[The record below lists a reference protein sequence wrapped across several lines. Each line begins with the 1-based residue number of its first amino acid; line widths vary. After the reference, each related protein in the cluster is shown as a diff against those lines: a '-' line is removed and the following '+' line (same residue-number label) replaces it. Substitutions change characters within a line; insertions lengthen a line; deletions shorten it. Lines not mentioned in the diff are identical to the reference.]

1 MQNSG
6 QLNISTLCQ
15 KNFIL
20 LKTQQVFMFN
30 FWKFVILSTSPHHL
44 THKWWSPY
52 VVQKIKIAIIE
63 DKYKN
68 AHLCH
73 LQAGRLGS
81 IARSQMLNRRQWVN
95 LIVVIILYL
104 VFTTITTPTIVLV
117 TVSLLSCINLLTP
130 NFSDLLDPAGRLQD
144 PHQRPPHLHHRRPVA
159 SEHLWTFHHLQFKNF
174 LHSIFRAMW
183 LWMN

>member
-1 MQNSG
+1 M
-6 QLNISTLCQ
+6 
-15 KNFIL
+15 
-20 LKTQQVFMFN
+20 LKKTAKSVERDIPN
-30 FWKFVILSTSPHHL
+30 L

-95 LIVVIILYL
+95 IIVVIIIIIIAIIIIIHYL
-104 VFTTITTPTIVLV
+104 VLTTITTPTIVLV

-159 SEHLWTFHHLQFKNF
+159 SEHWTFHHLQFENF